1 MRRDFGQLAKLTL
14 IYGSGT
20 VVAQLAAI
28 ILLPVYS
35 RVLLPA
41 DYGIL
46 AVVNV
51 VVSIITPFLSLG
63 LGNGLFRYYYEYE
76 SEEERR
82 LLVRS
87 CLVPVLVTCFTIIG
101 LMWLSV
107 DAVVGRLFTEGDYT
121 PYMRV
126 GLATAFFMG
135 GAIVPR
141 YTLRIQQQA
150 TWYVAL
156 SLGQLLLTIALGI
169 FLVVVQD
176 QGVMGVLY
184 AGLIGS
190 AVAFVVINAI
200 TLRRVELGPVSL
212 PMTWRCLRFG
222 IFLVPDALAA
232 WTINLADRWFLERY
246 ASRAELGLYSVG
258 YRFGQGVQI
267 VAVAPLEQAIGP
279 YALANLKRPDFRALF
294 ARIFTYATLGASFVG
309 LLIAVNGDNLVRLLT
324 VPAYYAA
331 ATVIPLVA
339 LAYALEL
346 TNWLIGYG
354 LVFAEKPKL
363 FFAVTLLGAA
373 VNLGANWLLVP
384 QYGMMGAAYST
395 LLAFAV
401 MCVANYVLSQALYPV
416 RYEYGRVARVMAIAF
431 GLFALGLLASLD
443 NLAANFVLQTSMA
456 FALFPALVA
465 TGFLTREE
473 RGTIGKTWTAIKA
486 RRPWALGR
494 V

>member
-1 MRRDFGQLAKLTL
+1 MQRDFGQLAKFTL

-20 VVAQLAAI
+20 VVAQLAATI
-28 ILLPVYS
+28 MLPVYS

-63 LGNGLFRYYYEYE
+63 LGNGLFRYYYEYD

-87 CLVPVLVTCFTIIG
+87 CLVPVLAISFTIIG
-101 LMWLSV
+101 LLWLSL
-107 DAVVGRLFTEGDYT
+107 DAIAGRLFTEGDYT
-121 PYMRV
+121 PYLRV

-135 GAIVPR
+135 GSIVPR

-176 QGVMGVLY
+176 RGVMGVLY
-184 AGLIGS
+184 AGLIG
-190 AVAFVVINAI
+190 AAFAFVVINAV
-200 TLRRVELGPVSL
+200 TLRRVGVGPVSL

-222 IFLVPDALAA
+222 IFLIPDALAA
-232 WTINLADRWFLERY
+232 WTISLADRWFIERY
-246 ASRAELGLYSVG
+246 TSRAELGLYSIG
-258 YRFGQGVQI
+258 YRFGQSVQI

-279 YALANLKRPDFRALF
+279 YALSNLKRPDFRVLY

-324 VPAYYAA
+324 VPGYYGA
-331 ATVIPLVA
+331 ATVIPLIA

-346 TNWLIGYG
+346 VNWTIGSA
-354 LVFAEKPKL
+354 LAFAEKPKL
-363 FFAVTLLGAA
+363 FFAVTLLGAV

-395 LLAFAV
+395 VLAFVV
-401 MCVANYVLSQALYPV
+401 MCVANYVLSQALYPI
-416 RYEYGRVARVMAIAF
+416 RYEYGRVARVVAIAF
-431 GLFALGLLASLD
+431 GLFVLGRLSTVD
-443 NLAANFVLQTSMA
+443 NLAANFVLQTSL
-456 FALFPALVA
+456 ALALLPALVA
-465 TGFLTREE
+465 TGFLTGGE
-473 RGTIGKTWTAIKA
+473 RGTIGKAWASIKA
-486 RRPWALGR
+486 RRPWTPGR

>member
-87 CLVPVLVTCFTIIG
+87 CLVPVLAICFTIIG

-107 DAVVGRLFTEGDYT
+107 DAVVVRLFTEGDYT
-121 PYMRV
+121 PYLHV

-141 YTLRIQQQA
+141 YALRIQQRA

-169 FLVVVQD
+169 FLVVVQGR
-176 QGVMGVLY
+176 GVMGVLY

-200 TLRRVELGPVSL
+200 TLRRVGLGPVSL

-232 WTINLADRWFLERY
+232 WTINLADRWFIERY
-246 ASRAELGLYSVG
+246 RTRTELGLYSIG

-267 VAVAPLEQAIGP
+267 VAVGPLEQGIGP
-279 YALANLKRPDFRALF
+279 YILSILKRPDHRVVF
-294 ARIFTYATLGASFVG
+294 ARILTYALVIVSFCA
-309 LLIAVNGDNLVRLLT
+309 LIIALNGNNLVRLLT
-324 VPAYYAA
+324 VPAYYGAS
-331 ATVIPLVA
+331 TVIPLIA
-339 LAYALEL
+339 LAYVLEL
-346 TNWLIGYG
+346 SNWVIGSA
-354 LVFAEKPKL
+354 LFFAEKPKL

-384 QYGMMGAAYST
+384 QYGMMGAAYAT
-395 LLAFAV
+395 VLAFAV
-401 MCVANYVLSQALYPV
+401 MCVANYVLSQVLYPI
-416 RYEYGRVARVMAIAF
+416 RYEYGRVARVVTIAF
-431 GLFALGLLASLD
+431 GLFALGRLVALD
-443 NLAANFVLQTSMA
+443 SLAANFVLQTSLA

-473 RGTIGKTWTAIKA
+473 RGTIGKAWTAIKA